1 MVVVLVWTI
10 LQLSHG
16 ALWLS
21 LAMLGS
27 GYAMVIAL
35 VAAAAGVWSV
45 VSMLHAFLGAAPP
58 RSTSRLDR
66 GALAVL
72 LVAVVGANGF
82 VAVNAWAVSDFDRRI
97 ASNDFS
103 QNAAGTGPNPSVDA
117 SGPNGTPIPYY
128 VEPAVTPA
136 PLAHR
141 VTILLTGLDFTAG
154 GNHALNDTLLAVSLD
169 TDSGQ
174 VAMVSV
180 PRDTSDYPL
189 YWGSTGGI
197 KINALQT
204 YVRNHWLHSPDPPM
218 TTLTKE
224 IGYLIGIPVNYYA
237 QIDMDG
243 FLRLVDLAGGVDVVN
258 PGAFYDPHEKRAWP
272 AGPMHLDGATAL
284 LYVRSRF
291 GDNDYKRAS
300 RTQDVLIAIAK
311 KLASPRMALQFQ
323 QVLGLAGKSIQ
334 TNFPLDTVKDYTP
347 LADRF
352 LAGTVSRCVLG
363 PPYSWHPD
371 SSTTGGAWTSRLHL
385 DKVANLSVQ
394 LFGTES
400 SYYGKPGV
408 TPTPCEYS

>member
-1 MVVVLVWTI
+1 
-10 LQLSHG
+10 
-16 ALWLS
+16 
-21 LAMLGS
+21 
-27 GYAMVIAL
+27 
-35 VAAAAGVWSV
+35 WSV

-103 QNAAGTGPNPSVDA
+103 QSTAGTSPNPSVDA

-154 GNHALNDTLLAVSLD
+154 RDHALNDTLLAVSLD

-174 VAMVSV
+174 VAMISV
-180 PRDTSDYPL
+180 PRDTANFPL
-189 YWGSTGGI
+189 YWGVTASPTLR
-197 KINALQT
+197 INSIQG
-204 YVRNHWLHSPDPPM
+204 YVRNGWLLSPDPPM

-243 FLRLVDLAGGVDVVN
+243 FVQLIDLVGGVDVVN
-258 PGAFYDPHEKRAWP
+258 PTALADDPFYPGWREP
-272 AGPMHLDGATAL
+272 AGPIHLDGKNAL
-284 LYVRSRF
+284 IYVRSRDTP
-291 GDNDYKRAS
+291 GSNDYYRDS
-300 RTQDVLIAIAK
+300 RQQDVLIALEK
-311 KLASPRMALQFQ
+311 KLANPGMAPQFQ

-347 LADRF
+347 YVDKF
-352 LAGTVSRCVLG
+352 TSGTVLRCVLG
-363 PPYSWHPD
+363 QPYSYYVD
-371 SSTTGGAWTSRLHL
+371 RSTTKGMSTTRLNMDL
-385 DKVANLSVQ
+385 VADLSVQ
-394 LFGTES
+394 YFGTDS
-400 SYYGKPGV
+400 RYYGQAGV
-408 TPTPCEYS
+408 TPAPCQTPWSP